1 MGRRTIT
8 NGELK
13 LSFQDLEKCLFLD
26 TPLLGIC
33 PEDCPSYLRDTCTPI
48 FITALFTIARTWIK
62 SRCPSIE
69 EWIMRMWYL
78 SRIEFYSAAKKN

>member
-8 NGELK
+8 TGELK
-13 LSFQDLEKCLFLD
+13 LSFQDLEKRLLLA
-26 TPLLGIC
+26 TPLPGIC
-33 PEDCPSYLRDTCTPI
+33 PEDCTSYLRDTCTPI
-48 FITALFTIARTWIK
+48 FIAVLFIARKWIK

-78 SRIEFYSAAKKN
+78 HIIEFYSAAKKN